1 MEDSYQTGGNIFGG
15 SPFMGGEEY
24 EGGSIVKS
32 LKGKLTTSADALVE
46 AFLILT
52 LIACIATLLL
62 GYSLTQWHW
71 VVLTVS
77 GVLYGLNEYGAWRD
91 SNVSVQT
98 SYTPGSAPGIYA
110 PR

>member
-1 MEDSYQTGGNIFGG
+1 MEDGFQTGGNIFGG
-15 SPFMGGEEY
+15 SPFMGGEVEY

-32 LKGKLTTSADALVE
+32 FKGKLTTSADALVE

-77 GVLYGLNEYGAWRD
+77 GVLYGLNEYGAWKD

-98 SYTPGSAPGIYA
+98 NYSQPVYA